1 MGERITE
8 VSETHYEGDYSNPPS
23 PTENLSSA
31 SEELLPKSSC
41 VKQSIPRGR
50 RAQHTIPSPTNS
62 SSSDS
67 ETGQWRSIKKR
78 LLASGFKK
86 EDMSD
91 LNILYD
97 EQPMPID
104 CFFKM
109 LKEKKQWTMSTVVEE
124 EILGTFKQANEDQL
138 ENLNMDLETITKT
151 AEMHFETKNEDS
163 DRGRRNRHAFN
174 DLKRNTLDCMMN
186 EAQRVN
192 KFYRK
197 IVINGQYTGDTM
209 IRLFG
214 QWAASVNEFLQSCV
228 DLVRSIFHPVIT
240 PKISHHEN
248 HENEKERDPCE
259 KIYHTLFMSFSK
271 ICLLH
276 PRPHRKT
283 YGIFRNKVIMSE
295 PDIHFVQ
302 TFTPYG
308 ADGSP
313 VLIMN
318 CEVKREDHPDKRRPM
333 KTWIENIISS
343 NVLGKIGTELLIESY
358 GSFFSPYAVGI
369 VCLRSE
375 IMFLFLDISIDHF
388 DAITESLCLDGKRA
402 SIHYTKSYDILK
414 QKDRSEIMDIMFYM
428 AAIQT
433 YNFLFPF

>member
-1 MGERITE
+1 MSDRITE
-8 VSETHYEGDYSNPPS
+8 VSEAQYEGDYSNPPS

-31 SEELLPKSSC
+31 SDELLPKSSC
-41 VKQSIPRGR
+41 VKQKSPLRR
-50 RAQHTIPSPTNS
+50 RAQHTISSSANS

-67 ETGQWRSIKKR
+67 ETGQWISTKRR
-78 LLASGFKK
+78 LLASDFKK
-86 EDMSD
+86 GDISD
-91 LNILYD
+91 LNIFYD

-104 CFFKM
+104 RFFKM
-109 LKEKKQWTMSTVVEE
+109 LKEKKQWTMSSVVEE

-138 ENLNMDLETITKT
+138 ENLNVDLETITKT

-174 DLKRNTLDCMMN
+174 DLKRNTLDCIIN
-186 EAQRVN
+186 EAQTVN

-197 IVINGQYTGDTM
+197 SVVNGQFTDDAM
-209 IRLFG
+209 IRLFS

-228 DLVRSIFHPVIT
+228 DVVRSIFHPLIP
-240 PKISHHEN
+240 PKIFHNEN
-248 HENEKERDPCE
+248 HVNEKERDPCE
-259 KIYHTLFMSFSK
+259 KIYHTLFMNFSK

-276 PRPHRKT
+276 PRPHKKT
-283 YGIFRNKVIMSE
+283 FGMFRNKVVTSE

-302 TFTPYG
+302 TFTPFG

-313 VLIMN
+313 VLITN
-318 CEVKREDHPDKRRPM
+318 CEVRREDPPDNRRPL
-333 KTWIENIISS
+333 KTWIEKIFSS
-343 NVLGKIGTELLIESY
+343 HVLGKIGIELLIESY

-369 VCLRSE
+369 ACLRSE
-375 IMFLFLDISIDHF
+375 IMFLFLDISTDHF
-388 DAITESLCLDGKRA
+388 DVITENMSLDGKRA
-402 SIHYTKSYDILK
+402 SIHYTKTFDILK
-414 QKDRSEIMDIMFYM
+414 PKDRSEIMDILFYM